1 MNETLLHEE
10 INSSLKEMNEGIAG
24 ELGSEEYKE
33 ATNATTKLIDKVI
46 DLKKLK
52 IDEEQRK
59 LDRES
64 NERVALEK
72 IRAEEREKK
81 RILLELETELKIVK
95 EKIED
100 AKGDNVKEQKYQL
113 MRIQS
118 NLEKEIMRIKH
129 GMRYY

>member
-10 INSSLKEMNEGIAG
+10 INSSLKEMNEGLAG

-81 RILLELETELKIVK
+81 RQLCADVATWGIGLGVTSAFALVIAKFEETGTIHTKVGQIVLNRLFK
-95 EKIED
+95 R
-100 AKGDNVKEQKYQL
+100 N
-113 MRIQS
+113 
-118 NLEKEIMRIKH
+118 
-129 GMRYY
+129 